1 LILPP
6 EFRRRAVELARL
18 RQQPIRK
25 IAQDLGISKSYLR
38 RWMDQADVDQGVKE
52 GLSTNE
58 RRELASC
65 AAATGCWR
73 WSSAPGRNA
82 SDITISRMP
91 PVVPGL

>member
-52 GLSTNE
+52 GRSTNE
-58 RRELASC
+58 RRELAEL
-65 AAATGCWR
+65 R
-73 WSSAPGRNA
+73 RRN
-82 SDITISRMP
+82 
-91 PVVPGL
+91 PVLEMEFGAREESQRHND